1 LPSSDPAK
9 LTIDAVGVHFWQA
22 TQVAA
27 NALFSLAENVL
38 GNCFL
43 LQWRFGAS
51 VTIGREEQIRIQSR
65 VELRSLSETDESDFM
80 LLKSTIIWLWAST
93 DRSPP

>member
-1 LPSSDPAK
+1 LSLPFSDPAK
-9 LTIDAVGVHFWQA
+9 LTINAVGVDFWQA
-22 TQVAA
+22 TQIAA

-51 VTIGREEQIRIQSR
+51 VTIGREEQIRHSVPSR
-65 VELRSLSETDESDFM
+65 VEESIRDG
-80 LLKSTIIWLWAST
+80 
-93 DRSPP
+93 RV